1 MMCRHFESLI
11 LAIVMTCT
19 LAAGQQRPTRT
30 TPSLPQA
37 RQTPLTDRD
46 VIHMVESGKLEADIV
61 TTIRSSR
68 TNFDLSPQGCGLL
81 AAAHVSRTILNAM
94 GDGSR
99 PPCASALEL
108 SKPQTSGTGTLLG
121 NGRPTLLG
129 APSGGSHALNPQPL

>member
-19 LAAGQQRPTRT
+19 LVAGQQRPTRT

-46 VIHMVESGKLEADIV
+46 VIQMVQSGKLEADIV

-99 PPCASALEL
+99 PPCASALES
-108 SKPQTSGTGTLLG
+108 SKPGQAAPTAILSGYFEVM
-121 NGRPTLLG
+121 
-129 APSGGSHALNPQPL
+129 AL

>member
-19 LAAGQQRPTRT
+19 LAGGQQRPTRA

-46 VIHMVESGKLEADIV
+46 VIHMVESGKPEADIV

-81 AAAHVSRTILNAM
+81 APHM
-94 GDGSR
+94 
-99 PPCASALEL
+99 
-108 SKPQTSGTGTLLG
+108 
-121 NGRPTLLG
+121 
-129 APSGGSHALNPQPL
+129 